1 MVLRSGTMHEGLTR
15 TASARNGVLKIWK
28 FVPMSMTRNVT
39 TARAVT
45 LIAVILSGAALY
57 VLRDIFTPLVM
68 ALFLLLM
75 IDGFARGMRRYVAIP
90 EGLAYFLA
98 IFLTLAGFTATVWVI
113 SDGAAGIVAELNELP
128 KQIDYFLLQISQD
141 FGIRNTLTFSNIIQD
156 FPLTEYAGRSLNL
169 LRETASTIVFVL
181 IYLGFLVASRAGFSR
196 KVENLFPTPRAK
208 SNAEEIFNR
217 VRNGVENYLW
227 IQTVTG
233 IIIAVIAWGM
243 MEAIGLNN
251 ALFWAFVI
259 FIVCYI
265 PILGGAIAG
274 LAPPLFALIQLDSYI
289 PAVILLVGLQAL
301 LFIMGNLV
309 QPRMQSD
316 RENIDPIAILL
327 ALAFWG
333 AMWGAIGMFLST
345 PLAVLVM
352 AILAEF
358 KSTRWISVL
367 LSADGNPYPQE
378 K

>member
-1 MVLRSGTMHEGLTR
+1 
-15 TASARNGVLKIWK
+15 
-28 FVPMSMTRNVT
+28 MTRNVT

-45 LIAVILSGAALY
+45 VIAVILSGAALY

-75 IDGFARGMRRYVAIP
+75 IDGLARGVRRYVAVP

-113 SDGAAGIVAELNELP
+113 SDGAAGIAAEMTELP
-128 KQIDYFLLQISQD
+128 KQIDRILLQISQE
-141 FGIRNTLTFSNIIQD
+141 FGIPKPLTVSNILQD
-156 FPLTEYAGRSLNL
+156 FPLTEYAGRSLNVV
-169 LRETASTIVFVL
+169 RETASTIVFVL
-181 IYLGFLVASRAGFSR
+181 IYLGFLIASRAGFSR
-196 KVENLFPTPRAK
+196 KLENLFTTTRAR
-208 SNAEEIFNR
+208 SNAEEIFER
-217 VRNGVENYLW
+217 VRNGVESYLW
-227 IQTVTG
+227 VQTVTG
-233 IIIAVIAWGM
+233 LIIAVIAWGM
-243 MEAIGLNN
+243 MEAIGLKNS
-251 ALFWAFVI
+251 LFWAFVI

-265 PILGGAIAG
+265 PIIGGAIAG
-274 LAPPLFALIQLDSYI
+274 MAPPLFAVIQFDSYI
-289 PAVILLVGLQAL
+289 PAVILLVGLQIL
-301 LFIMGNLV
+301 LFVMGNLV

-316 RENIDPIAILL
+316 RENIDPIAVLL

-333 AMWGAIGMFLST
+333 ALWGAIGMFLST

-378 K
+378 R